1 MLMLGLGGVFVE
13 VLDDVAFAPV
23 PVDRKMAQSMID
35 DLRGVAL
42 FVGARGAPPADR
54 DALVDIMIRLSQFA
68 ADHVDRIDEIDLNP
82 VRVHAQGDG
91 VTVLDA
97 LIVKRSAP

>member
-1 MLMLGLGGVFVE
+1 
-13 VLDDVAFAPV
+13 
-23 PVDRKMAQSMID
+23 
-35 DLRGVAL
+35 
-42 FVGARGAPPADR
+42 
-54 DALVDIMIRLSQFA
+54 MIRLSQFA
-68 ADHVDRIDEIDLNP
+68 ADHVDQIDEIDLNP